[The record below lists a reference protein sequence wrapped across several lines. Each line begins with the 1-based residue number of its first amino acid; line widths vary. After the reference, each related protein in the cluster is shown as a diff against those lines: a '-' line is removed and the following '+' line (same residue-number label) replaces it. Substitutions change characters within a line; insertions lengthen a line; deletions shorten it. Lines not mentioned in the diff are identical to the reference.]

1 MSYQKLKIMN
11 MNNFTNISCDTTTL
25 KISTYNVV
33 CFFICLS
40 VISVIEILMGMLKE
54 RSEELKASLQEISSL
69 HLKIR
74 ENNNRYSSVERNLRR
89 SLHETHEVIF
99 KMVRDAN
106 KIEEERPL
114 QGPLPNPYPY
124 PAVEPEVEPEHEET
138 RPIQEPEP
146 NHQQHEEEY
155 QEPEYE
161 ESPQP
166 QPQPEPEPDNR
177 FHKEYYMR
185 MRSMRMRKKRVQSK
199 IKVGCM
205 RKWIK

>member
-1 MSYQKLKIMN
+1 
-11 MNNFTNISCDTTTL
+11 MNNFTNISYDTTTL

-33 CFFICLS
+33 CFFICLL

-106 KIEEERPL
+106 KIEEERPI
-114 QGPLPNPYPY
+114 QGPLPNPYP
-124 PAVEPEVEPEHEET
+124 
-138 RPIQEPEP
+138 EPEP
-146 NHQQHEEEY
+146 EYEEEQPIQGPEPNPNPQQQEEEY

-166 QPQPEPEPDNR
+166 EPQPEPDNR
-177 FHKEYYMR
+177 FYKEYYMR
-185 MRSMRMRKKRVQSK
+185 MRSMHMRKKRVQSK
-199 IKVGCM
+199 IKVGCV

>member
-1 MSYQKLKIMN
+1 MNMN

-114 QGPLPNPYPY
+114 QGPLPNPYPNPY
-124 PAVEPEVEPEHEET
+124 PEPYVEPEYEET
-138 RPIQEPEP
+138 RPIQGPEP
-146 NHQQHEEEY
+146 NPNPNPQQQEEEY

-166 QPQPEPEPDNR
+166 EPQPEPDNR
-177 FHKEYYMR
+177 FYKEYYMR

-199 IKVGCM
+199 IKVGCV

>member
-1 MSYQKLKIMN
+1 MN
-11 MNNFTNISCDTTTL
+11 MNNFTNISYDTTTL

-40 VISVIEILMGMLKE
+40 VISVIEILIGMLKE
-54 RSEELKASLQEISSL
+54 RSEELNASLQEISSL
-69 HLKIR
+69 RLKIR
-74 ENNNRYSSVERNLRR
+74 ENNNRHSSVELNLQR

-106 KIEEERPL
+106 KIGQERPI
-114 QGPLPNPYPY
+114 QGPLPNPYPD
-124 PAVEPEVEPEHEET
+124 PEVENDPEPEPEPEYEEE
-138 RPIQEPEP
+138 RPIQGPEP
-146 NHQQHEEEY
+146 NPNPQQQEEEY

-166 QPQPEPEPDNR
+166 EPQPEPDNR
-177 FHKEYYMR
+177 FYKEYYMR

-199 IKVGCM
+199 IKVGCV

>member
-1 MSYQKLKIMN
+1 MN
-11 MNNFTNISCDTTTL
+11 INNFTNISCDDTTL

-114 QGPLPNPYPY
+114 QGPLPNPYPD
-124 PAVEPEVEPEHEET
+124 PEVENDPEPEPEYKET
-138 RPIQEPEP
+138 RPIQGPEP
-146 NHQQHEEEY
+146 NPNPQQQEEEY

-166 QPQPEPEPDNR
+166 EQDNR
-177 FHKEYYMR
+177 FYKEYYMR

-199 IKVGCM
+199 IKVGCV